1 MSESPLHP
9 RLLKLLQAVAEEYIQ
24 TAQPV
29 GSQTLVER
37 HGLEVS
43 SATVRNWFTELDEL
57 GYLIQPH
64 TSGGRVPTEAGYQI
78 YVGSSLSTKGFPKK
92 AQQDLEKVIKDVS
105 DQTLRMKRLARF
117 LADMTGLAVFV
128 RFAAYDSYYTGL
140 SQLFAQPE
148 FHDWQ
153 RVVSLSEILDRLDEA
168 LQALAPAANTDPV
181 ILIGSQSPFGAICS
195 TIYLDRG
202 GVLIGVLG
210 PLRMDYVRIHAA
222 LTTVSTLLS

>member
-1 MSESPLHP
+1 MPESPLHP

-37 HGLEVS
+37 QGLEVS

-64 TSGGRVPTEAGYQI
+64 TSGGRVPTEVGYRA
-78 YVGSSLSTKGFPKK
+78 YVASALTAKGLSKK
-92 AQQDLEKVIKDVS
+92 VQQDLELAIKEIS
-105 DQTLRMKRLARF
+105 DRAIRMKRIARF

-128 RFAAYDSYYTGL
+128 RFGSYDSYYTGL

-168 LQALAPAANTDPV
+168 LQALAPVSHTNPV
-181 ILIGSQSPFGAICS
+181 ILIGSQSPFGRSAPQSI
-195 TIYLDRG
+195 
-202 GVLIGVLG
+202 LIAMG
-210 PLRMDYVRIHAA
+210 Y
-222 LTTVSTLLS
+222 